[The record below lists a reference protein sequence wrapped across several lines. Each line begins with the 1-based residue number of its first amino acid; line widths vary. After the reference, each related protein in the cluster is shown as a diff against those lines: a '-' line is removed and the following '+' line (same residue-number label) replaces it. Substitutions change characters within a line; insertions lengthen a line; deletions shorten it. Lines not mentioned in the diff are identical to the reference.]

1 MQLLVTVVTATFS
14 CFRYAGSMKYISLYG
29 LADRRM
35 EFPTNL
41 PYFQFLY
48 DFSDD
53 SSLDYQILVEVLTV
67 FGRHPKHNFILY
79 ISVIILP

>member
-35 EFPTNL
+35 QFPTNL

-48 DFSDD
+48 NFSERRDYEK
-53 SSLDYQILVEVLTV
+53 SLRDYEKSLRDYESGG
-67 FGRHPKHNFILY
+67 FPPNFI
-79 ISVIILP
+79 

>member
-35 EFPTNL
+35 QFPTNL

-48 DFSDD
+48 NFSERRDYEK
-53 SSLDYQILVEVLTV
+53 SLRDYESGGFPLSI
-67 FGRHPKHNFILY
+67 GMFIDCGQY
-79 ISVIILP
+79 

>member
-1 MQLLVTVVTATFS
+1 
-14 CFRYAGSMKYISLYG
+14 MKYISLYG

-48 DFSDD
+48 NFSERRDYEKSLRGGYQYVHPILKKFAKFHLKSTSQIQDD
-53 SSLDYQILVEVLTV
+53 SRLDYQ
-67 FGRHPKHNFILY
+67 FW
-79 ISVIILP
+79 